1 MSNKPLKPE
10 SVAII
15 AYLTPFGLIAAY
27 FLNRTTKDPFVAFH
41 VKNMFGIIVIHYLG
55 VLTGNFDLNLG
66 SWTLHE
72 VIFIIGI
79 LMWILSFIR
88 MLQKRKA
95 GVPILGEKFQQW
107 FKFLD

>member
-27 FLNRTTKDPFVAFH
+27 FLNRTEKNPFAAFH
-41 VKNMFGIIVIHYLG
+41 IKNMFGIIVIHYLG
-55 VLTGNFDLNLG
+55 VLLGYFEESLG
-66 SWTLHE
+66 SGSFHE
-72 VIFIIGI
+72 IVFFIGI

-88 MLQKRKA
+88 MLLKQKA
-95 GVPILGEKFQQW
+95 GVPILDKKFQQW

>member
-1 MSNKPLKPE
+1 LSNKPLKPE

-27 FLNRTTKDPFVAFH
+27 FLNRTEKHPFAAFH
-41 VKNMFGIIVIHYLG
+41 IKNMFGIIVIHYLG
-55 VLTGNFDLNLG
+55 VLLGNFDASLA
-66 SWTLHE
+66 SWSLHE

-88 MLQKRKA
+88 MLQRKKA
-95 GVPILGEKFQQW
+95 GVPILDKKFQQW